1 MESQAHALA
10 LALAA
15 ESDLALCPVCFLT
28 FREQLEDNLAV
39 HRLRVNAHPFW
50 TSLMRF
56 VTVARVYT
64 AGICERISERLWMN
78 WCRCRQCRPSSALQ
92 NVNRTRPFFE
102 MTMRSA
108 CRLLHLCLSV
118 PSKHGRPLRV
128 FAHNRGL
135 WPTTREQLVPYGA
148 PQTIRAL
155 VQCHRNL
162 TPTMA
167 LIVMLLIRF
176 RPLLYPEIVKDDNR
190 LPLVSSLITTIE
202 CYAYDAPNS
211 QRTRLSGTPEGTFL
225 YLLKEGP
232 GVQADD
238 ARQFTVG
245 QELEL
250 YHALVQ
256 LPTSPHCADEQSW
269 WTYSMTVL
277 MLSLLERLPVEER
290 ADPPYFLRD
299 FVEQTSRRTRHPYVD
314 FRGMYRYV
322 QDHGSCFGPG
332 CDKAPP
338 SYTFSLMEAK
348 AHTHAKAL
356 EDPHHPSVCSACLMG
371 FLDEIMRDIGS
382 LRGLRANCHDFWNA
396 LMRFTTVERT
406 VESRMAMKAEL
417 FKIRRRCR
425 ATHSPRNMEDSL
437 LIDVFTR
444 CCATLAFCLNIG
456 ANPMTNVKSSKAFG
470 SKRGLWPTEPDQLLP
485 YGAKTSIT
493 TLKVWYCS
501 LLALPPISLLG
512 SILICCRHLAFPE
525 VCASPVRE
533 HIIESTIETL
543 KACVQVAQ
551 PHLQK
556 FERQWRGRTTPRGAR
571 KMSLMQHVG
580 PIRAIGLV
588 LDVIARGPD
597 AHRDDQRQFARG
609 YEKPLYDVVCSCL
622 PFFDDDDEMKE
633 WLAYF
638 VTVLHTELQLP
649 DSDLPAFAR
658 ASLQNLAEEV
668 IDPYRA
674 MRKVLETA
682 SSRRDCRGPGCGKSV
697 HESGTGK
704 PFPRC
709 SGCKLVQYC
718 TKECQKA
725 DWTHGIPH
733 KEICGIIKEVWTY
746 ASLEMDPHEFEKA
759 CRAHHLPKDRAMR
772 VIEWVMMADSIPK
785 GSTPADVAKGKA
797 EIEKLMENTTP
808 EQRDA
813 LMASLNRSVA
823 ESGIKRAHTLT
834 DEERAR
840 MWNTTPTDIMKKL
853 GLDLDLDID

>member
-338 SYTFSLMEAK
+338 SYTFSLCAK
-348 AHTHAKAL
+348 
-356 EDPHHPSVCSACLMG
+356 
-371 FLDEIMRDIGS
+371 
-382 LRGLRANCHDFWNA
+382 
-396 LMRFTTVERT
+396 
-406 VESRMAMKAEL
+406 
-417 FKIRRRCR
+417 CR
-425 ATHSPRNMEDSL
+425 
-437 LIDVFTR
+437 V
-444 CCATLAFCLNIG
+444 
-456 ANPMTNVKSSKAFG
+456 VK
-470 SKRGLWPTEPDQLLP
+470 
-485 YGAKTSIT
+485 
-493 TLKVWYCS
+493 YCS
-501 LLALPPISLLG
+501 RDCQRNDWKNEPFPHREICDIFHELLAVTDLDAPVEAFAQA
-512 SILICCRHLAFPE
+512 CRDHAVPE
-525 VCASPVRE
+525 ERLEQLCDWVQFGVLQCERPTCASLVPY
-533 HIIESTIETL
+533 
-543 KACVQVAQ
+543 
-551 PHLQK
+551 
-556 FERQWRGRTTPRGAR
+556 PRIQTDR
-571 KMSLMQHVG
+571 
-580 PIRAIGLV
+580 
-588 LDVIARGPD
+588 
-597 AHRDDQRQFARG
+597 F
-609 YEKPLYDVVCSCL
+609 
-622 PFFDDDDEMKE
+622 
-633 WLAYF
+633 
-638 VTVLHTELQLP
+638 
-649 DSDLPAFAR
+649 
-658 ASLQNLAEEV
+658 
-668 IDPYRA
+668 
-674 MRKVLETA
+674 
-682 SSRRDCRGPGCGKSV
+682 CGV
-697 HESGTGK
+697 
-704 PFPRC
+704 
-709 SGCKLVQYC
+709 
-718 TKECQKA
+718 
-725 DWTHGIPH
+725 
-733 KEICGIIKEVWTY
+733 
-746 ASLEMDPHEFEKA
+746 
-759 CRAHHLPKDRAMR
+759 
-772 VIEWVMMADSIPK
+772 
-785 GSTPADVAKGKA
+785 
-797 EIEKLMENTTP
+797 
-808 EQRDA
+808 
-813 LMASLNRSVA
+813 
-823 ESGIKRAHTLT
+823 
-834 DEERAR
+834 
-840 MWNTTPTDIMKKL
+840 
-853 GLDLDLDID
+853 